1 LKNIIMTTMQNIKG
15 ADHELSFWKQ
25 FVQSD
30 RFINGWLSNA
40 KTPEL
45 NDLVYMFLL
54 GQPSAKV
61 LDCGSGVVSILHGT
75 VKRGNLHSYDLLG
88 DEYEKIFDYKKIGI
102 DLKPIAIGCEDI
114 NTVDFYDVVHISNAL
129 DHTQDPQAAYNA
141 MYRAVK
147 PGGFLIIQGF
157 VNEGT
162 HEEWTGFHQYNIDI
176 KELITYGV
184 EYTALVIESKNG
196 DAVVYAIPYFARK
209 IHIEMLNR
217 DWIVWITRKPL
228 EA

>member
-1 LKNIIMTTMQNIKG
+1 MNDIKG
-15 ADHELSFWKQ
+15 VAHELSFWKQ

-30 RFINGWLSNA
+30 RFLNGWLSND

-45 NDLVYMFLL
+45 NDMVYMFLL
-54 GQPSAKV
+54 GQPEAKV

-75 VKRGNLHSYDLLG
+75 VKAGNLHACDLLAY
-88 DEYEKIFDYKKIGI
+88 EYEKIFDYKANGI
-102 DLKPIAIGCEDI
+102 IPPFPAGCEELIFDG
-114 NTVDFYDVVHISNAL
+114 TFDVVHISNAL

-147 PGGFLIIQGF
+147 PGGFLIVQGF

-162 HEEWTGFHQYNIDI
+162 HEEWIGFHQWDLDLFRENQEGEGL
-176 KELITYGV
+176 KITDKHGAQ
-184 EYTALVIESKNG
+184 TILSQN
-196 DAVVYAIPYFARK
+196 PYFARK
-209 IHIEMLNR
+209 IYIDLLGR
-217 DWIVWITRKPL
+217 DWLIWVTRKPL

>member
-1 LKNIIMTTMQNIKG
+1 MQTIKG
-15 ADHELSFWKQ
+15 NDHEISFWKD
-25 FVQSD
+25 FVKSD
-30 RFINGWLSNA
+30 CFINGWLPDR

-54 GQPSAKV
+54 GQPEAKV

-75 VKRGNLHSYDLLG
+75 VKPENLFSADPLAY
-88 DEYEKIFDYKKIGI
+88 EYEKIFDYGKII
-102 DLKPIAIGCEDI
+102 PPIQMRCEDLKWRNEFDI
-114 NTVDFYDVVHISNAL
+114 VHISNAL
-129 DHTQDPQAAYNA
+129 DHSQQPNIAFER

-147 PGGFLIIQGF
+147 PGGFLIVQGF

-162 HEEWTGFHQYNIDI
+162 HEEWTGFHNWNLDLFRENQDGEGL
-176 KELITYGV
+176 KITDKHGAQ
-184 EYTALVIESKNG
+184 TILSQN
-196 DAVVYAIPYFARK
+196 PYFARK

-217 DWIVWITRKPL
+217 DWIVWITHKPM

>member
-1 LKNIIMTTMQNIKG
+1 MQNIKG
-15 ADHELSFWKQ
+15 ADHEISFWKD
-25 FVQSD
+25 FVKSD
-30 RFINGWLSNA
+30 RFINGWLPDR

-54 GQPSAKV
+54 GQPEAKV

-75 VKRGNLHSYDLLG
+75 VKRENLMQCDPLG
-88 DEYEKIFDYKKIGI
+88 EEYAKIFDYQSNNC
-102 DLKPIAIGCEDI
+102 DAVFSVACE
-114 NTVDFYDVVHISNAL
+114 NLVGENKFDVVHISNAL

-147 PGGFLIIQGF
+147 PGGFLVVQGF

-162 HEEWTGFHQYNIDI
+162 HEEWTGFHQWDLDLFRENQEGEGL
-176 KELITYGV
+176 KITD
-184 EYTALVIESKNG
+184 KNG
-196 DAVVYAIPYFARK
+196 AQTILSQDPYFARK
-209 IHIEMLNR
+209 IYLDVLGR
-217 DWIVWITRKPL
+217 DWIIWITRKPL

>member
-1 LKNIIMTTMQNIKG
+1 MQTIKG
-15 ADHELSFWKQ
+15 SDHEISFWKQ

-30 RFINGWLSNA
+30 RFINGWLSNE

-45 NDLVYMFLL
+45 NDLVFMFLK
-54 GQPSAKV
+54 GQPDAKV

-75 VKRGNLHSYDLLG
+75 VKPENLVSADLLA
-88 DEYEKIFDYKKIGI
+88 DEYLSIFEYHKYSEINIPFAVSCEG
-102 DLKPIAIGCEDI
+102 LKWR
-114 NTVDFYDVVHISNAL
+114 NDFDVVHISNAL

-147 PGGFLIIQGF
+147 PGGFLIVQGF

-162 HEEWTGFHQYNIDI
+162 HEDWTGFHQFNIDI
-176 KELITYGV
+176 KELITNGV

-196 DAVVYAIPYFARK
+196 DAVVYQNPYFARK
-209 IHIEMLNR
+209 IHIDLLGR
-217 DWIVWITRKPL
+217 DWIVFIVRKPL

>member
-1 LKNIIMTTMQNIKG
+1 MQNIKG

-30 RFINGWLSNA
+30 RFINGWLSNE

-54 GQPSAKV
+54 GQPDAKV

-75 VKRGNLHSYDLLG
+75 VKESNLTSADPLG
-88 DEYEKIFDYKKIGI
+88 HAYNEIFDYSKHG
-102 DLKPIAIGCEDI
+102 LVMPLPRACEDL
-114 NTVDFYDVVHISNAL
+114 TFKDLYDVVHISNAL
-129 DHTQDPQAAYNA
+129 DHSQQPSVAFER

-147 PGGFLIIQGF
+147 PGGFLIVQGF

-162 HEEWTGFHQYNIDI
+162 HEDWTGFHQWDLDLFRENQEGEGL
-176 KELITYGV
+176 KITDKHGAQ
-184 EYTALVIESKNG
+184 TILSQN
-196 DAVVYAIPYFARK
+196 PYFARK
-209 IHIEMLNR
+209 IHIDLLGR
-217 DWIVWITRKPL
+217 DWLIWITRKPL

>member
-1 LKNIIMTTMQNIKG
+1 MKDIKG
-15 ADHELSFWKQ
+15 ASHELSFWKD
-25 FVQSD
+25 FVKSD
-30 RFINGWLSNA
+30 RFINGWLPDR

-54 GQPSAKV
+54 GQPEAKV

-75 VKRGNLHSYDLLG
+75 VKKGNLHSCDLLAY
-88 DEYEKIFDYKKIGI
+88 EYEKIFDYKANGI
-102 DLKPIAIGCEDI
+102 IPPFPSGCEELIFDGTFDI
-114 NTVDFYDVVHISNAL
+114 VHISNAL

-147 PGGFLIIQGF
+147 PGGFLIVQGF

-162 HEEWTGFHQYNIDI
+162 HEEWQGMHQHDLDLFRENQEGEGL
-176 KELITYGV
+176 KITDKHGV
-184 EYTALVIESKNG
+184 QTILSQN
-196 DAVVYAIPYFARK
+196 PYFARK

-228 EA
+228 GA

>member
-1 LKNIIMTTMQNIKG
+1 MQNIKG

-54 GQPSAKV
+54 GQPDAKV

-75 VKRGNLHSYDLLG
+75 VPDKNLTAYDPLG
-88 DEYEKIFDYKKIGI
+88 GHYEGIFNYKDFGITPPWSIAAEYI
-102 DLKPIAIGCEDI
+102 
-114 NTVDFYDVVHISNAL
+114 VDVDKFDVVHISNAL
-129 DHTQDPQAAYNA
+129 DHSQQPSVAFER
-141 MYRAVK
+141 MCRAVK
-147 PGGFLIIQGF
+147 PGGFLIVQGF

-162 HEEWTGFHQYNIDI
+162 HEEWAGFHQWDLDLFRENQEGEGL
-176 KELITYGV
+176 KITDKHRAQ
-184 EYTALVIESKNG
+184 TILSQN
-196 DAVVYAIPYFARK
+196 PYFARK
-209 IHIEMLNR
+209 IHIDLLGR
-217 DWIVWITRKPL
+217 DWLIWVTRKPM